1 MTDIVER
8 LRNSCSCN
16 FPDTPCGAEDEC
28 RAAFD
33 AADEIER
40 LRSALPEGMEH
51 CKIIFEECEVGHGR
65 LRGDNW
71 LKTECPWCK
80 IKEQAAEIERLRAAL
95 EDIAYPNPLHNEDDL
110 MGIARAAL
118 EGK

>member
-40 LRSALPEGMEH
+40 LREWNAEIALNARE
-51 CKIIFEECEVGHGR
+51 F
-65 LRGDNW
+65 
-71 LKTECPWCK
+71 
-80 IKEQAAEIERLRAAL
+80 AAENERLRAENDKARARGDRMRMAL
-95 EDIAYPNPLHNEDDL
+95 EDIAYGNPLHNEDNL
-110 MGIARAAL
+110 MHIARTIL
-118 EGK
+118 EEPK